1 MSDNTPQSS
10 GAPDPW
16 APPENSGNRVP
27 LDKPGTGTPAGPPA
41 NPVHDQPT
49 VTSMPAAGPVP
60 SAPAPTDAVPQ
71 ASGEYGYPT
80 AGAPGAPG
88 EYGYPSAGTPGEYGY
103 PPAYPG
109 APGGGPSP
117 YDAGYPGYPGYPGPT
132 GWTGQTAPQ
141 NGMGVAAM
149 VLGILSICLFCM
161 YGVLSIILGALGLIF
176 GILGRKKA
184 ERGEANNGGMALAG
198 IITGSI
204 GLAIGLTI
212 IGLIIWAVATHQ

>member
-1 MSDNTPQSS
+1 
-10 GAPDPW
+10 
-16 APPENSGNRVP
+16 V
-27 LDKPGTGTPAGPPA
+27 

-49 VTSMPAAGPVP
+49 VTSMPSAGAVP
-60 SAPAPTDAVPQ
+60 SGSVPMDTVPQ
-71 ASGEYGYPT
+71 Y
-80 AGAPGAPG
+80 PG
-88 EYGYPSAGTPGEYGY
+88 EYGYPAAGTPGEYGY

-109 APGGGPSP
+109 MPGGGSSP
-117 YDAGYPGYPGYPGPT
+117 YGAGYPGYPGYAGPT

-161 YGVLSIILGALGLIF
+161 YGVLSIILGTLGLIF